1 MNANQYRWFEFTLI
15 FVCLPLLGFYLRAH
29 LANWLIPAL
38 IVLMSVCGM
47 LLLGDP
53 HFKRFRLTSFGE
65 FSAVKRRIF
74 SFFFIGALFSGVF
87 YGIINQGNW
96 FLLPRNSFHDWLML
110 LLMYPLLSVVPQELI
125 FRTYFFH
132 RYKRIMPKK
141 SVRIV
146 ISATVFAL
154 AHIVYANWVAVL
166 LAFVGGLLFS
176 FTYAQSRST
185 FVCVIEHSLWGLWM
199 FTLGIGQYLDSS
211 TVS

>member
-1 MNANQYRWFEFTLI
+1 
-15 FVCLPLLGFYLRAH
+15 
-29 LANWLIPAL
+29 
-38 IVLMSVCGM
+38 M

-65 FSAVKRRIF
+65 FSAVKRRLF

-96 FLLPRNSFHDWLML
+96 FLLPRNSFHDWLL
-110 LLMYPLLSVVPQELI
+110 LLLLYPLLSVVPQELI

-141 SVRIV
+141 SLRIV

-166 LAFVGGLLFS
+166 LAFIGGLLFS

-211 TVS
+211 NVA